1 MPAQITT
8 PEFYCNRYFAR
19 KFHNNLL
26 VKGDTMKTI
35 FLTLGAAMLF
45 TIGSLTTTAYAGP
58 GHDQAEG
65 GHMGHMNDVLQ
76 RLKRE
81 LGDRYDQ
88 PVPAATKDQLAL
100 GKRLFAKSCAACH
113 GEGGK
118 GDGPAAV
125 AFKQKPADFTDAE
138 HSKFYSDQGRIY
150 IIKKGS
156 TGTPMSGWE
165 GALNEKEI
173 LSVHAYIRSL
183 RKPVNKEKGGHG
195 DHIH

>member
-1 MPAQITT
+1 
-8 PEFYCNRYFAR
+8 
-19 KFHNNLL
+19 
-26 VKGDTMKTI
+26 MKTI
-35 FLTLGAAMLF
+35 FLTLGTAMLF
-45 TIGSLTTTAYAGP
+45 TIGSITTTAYAGP
-58 GHDQAEG
+58 GHDQAEKAG
-65 GHMGHMNDVLQ
+65 NAGKHMGHMNDVLQ

-81 LGDRYDQ
+81 LGDKYDQ
-88 PVPAATKDQLAL
+88 PVPAATENQLAL

-150 IIKKGS
+150 IIRKGS
-156 TGTPMSGWE
+156 AGTPMSGWE
-165 GALNEKEI
+165 GVLNEKEI

-183 RKPVNKEKGGHG
+183 RSTVNKEKNGHS
-195 DHIH
+195 DHTH